1 MKSQP
6 NSPICSSTPPIH
18 RRHRRPPA
26 TARAAATAAHP
37 RLSPSLTVTRSLQR
51 RLSPWPCGLTNLL
64 KHATDPPPPCAPP
77 PAYLCTCCRP
87 RLRARRHLRL
97 CACRRLQLFPLYL
110 SLSLSLSPSR
120 RSNHGYGVAF
130 RAWGVHPTPIPP
142 NQCLGALGG
151 HRTGS
156 SRGAVDA
163 QGPQRRDDLASPR
176 RRLKT

>member
-37 RLSPSLTVTRSLQR
+37 RISPSLTVTRSLQR

-87 RLRARRHLRL
+87 RLRARRHLCL

-110 SLSLSLSPSR
+110 SLSLSISLPLSTLKSRVWRHFSCLGRPSDAYPAKSMPWRFGRTPYRFQPR
-120 RSNHGYGVAF
+120 RCRRPRSPAPRRLGVA
-130 RAWGVHPTPIPP
+130 
-142 NQCLGALGG
+142 
-151 HRTGS
+151 
-156 SRGAVDA
+156 
-163 QGPQRRDDLASPR
+163 
-176 RRLKT
+176 